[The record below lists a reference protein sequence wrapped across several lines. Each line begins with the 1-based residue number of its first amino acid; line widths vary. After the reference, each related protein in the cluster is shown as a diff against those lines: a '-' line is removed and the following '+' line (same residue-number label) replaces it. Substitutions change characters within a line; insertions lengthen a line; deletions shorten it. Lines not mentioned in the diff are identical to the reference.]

1 MGQTVLYLFLIT
13 SVLLITFNH
22 SSNFYVTVQ
31 IIYMKRDCCCPK
43 SHFLCFSERELLTLY
58 IVFEENFTISP
69 QNCHY
74 FSHSFLTF
82 PLARQENLH
91 PLFNFF
97 KGVKPPIRKKGAS

>member
-1 MGQTVLYLFLIT
+1 
-13 SVLLITFNH
+13 
-22 SSNFYVTVQ
+22 
-31 IIYMKRDCCCPK
+31 MKRDCCCPK
-43 SHFLCFSERELLTLY
+43 SHFLCFSRRELLTLY

-82 PLARQENLH
+82 PLARQENEH

-97 KGVKPPIRKKGAS
+97 KGVKPPISKKRGRLKLCKDRLN